1 VASARVPEDAQMAR
15 AHPRMRLMARKVM
28 FLLAFLAAFGQAVAI
43 AAFPRAAA
51 DEIGHAFAHVQEPS
65 HHHHDDGLMHVDET
79 QESTFHV
86 HVGDGASVA
95 LVSSAVVRLPAPAPQ
110 GPPQQ
115 VRLSLPAPLL
125 DGLLRPPRQVG

>member
-1 VASARVPEDAQMAR
+1 
-15 AHPRMRLMARKVM
+15 MRLMARKVM

-65 HHHHDDGLMHVDET
+65 HHHHDDGLMHGEEP
-79 QESTFHV
+79 QESTSHV
-86 HVGDGASVA
+86 LGGEGASVA

>member
-1 VASARVPEDAQMAR
+1 
-15 AHPRMRLMARKVM
+15 MRPMARKVM

-43 AAFPRAAA
+43 AAFPRATA
-51 DEIGHAFAHVQEPS
+51 DEIGHALAHVQEPS
-65 HHHHDDGLMHVDET
+65 HHHHDDGLMHVDDA
-79 QESTFHV
+79 QESSFHV

-95 LVSSAVVRLPAPAPQ
+95 LVSSTVVRLPVPPPQ

-125 DGLLRPPRQVG
+125 DGLLRPPRLLG

>member
-1 VASARVPEDAQMAR
+1 
-15 AHPRMRLMARKVM
+15 MARKVM
-28 FLLAFLAAFGQAVAI
+28 FLIAFLAVLGQVLAI

-65 HHHHDDGLMHVDET
+65 HHHHDDGLMHVDDA

-95 LVSSAVVRLPAPAPQ
+95 LVSTAAVRLPALPPQ

-115 VRLSLPAPLL
+115 VRLLLPAPLL

>member
-1 VASARVPEDAQMAR
+1 
-15 AHPRMRLMARKVM
+15 MARKVM

-95 LVSSAVVRLPAPAPQ
+95 LVSSAVVRLLA
-110 GPPQQ
+110 
-115 VRLSLPAPLL
+115 
-125 DGLLRPPRQVG
+125 